1 MTQRSG
7 TRRTGGTRNL
17 SDVLGTTLARHRL
30 QGGVSRARS
39 ILLWPQVVGPE
50 LSRLT
55 RARTQQ
61 GQTLVVEVRDSSMA
75 HFLTLQRA
83 AFLSRLQAQMG
94 DQSVT
99 ELRFSVG
106 RLNAHV
112 PAPLPEVLPAPDRAR
127 ARQLAR
133 AAPEPLQE
141 VAQRAAEAVTRARR
155 WREQQG
161 YAPCP
166 VCREASKEQPCRAC
180 TLTLEDPNVKRAALR
195 LLREPA
201 GLGQLPPTL
210 GDSGTDAARY
220 LALGVLAEQLGVLAL
235 ECVKSGH
242 DNHYRAFLK
251 EQAGHYLQLFH
262 RRAKLT
268 RADWNALPPQALD
281 VLRAGKEG
289 LGSASL
295 G

>member
-1 MTQRSG
+1 M
-7 TRRTGGTRNL
+7 
-17 SDVLGTTLARHRL
+17 LGTTLARHRL

-166 VCREASKEQPCRAC
+166 VCGEAS
-180 TLTLEDPNVKRAALR
+180 KRAALPR
-195 LLREPA
+195 LRPDPGRPQCQTRGA
-201 GLGQLPPTL
+201 AA
-210 GDSGTDAARY
+210 AAR
-220 LALGVLAEQLGVLAL
+220 A
-235 ECVKSGH
+235 C
-242 DNHYRAFLK
+242 
-251 EQAGHYLQLFH
+251 
-262 RRAKLT
+262 
-268 RADWNALPPQALD
+268 
-281 VLRAGKEG
+281 RAGPIAADAG
-289 LGSASL
+289 
-295 G
+295 